1 MAGWLEQLV
10 SDAEAIAA
18 ISEPPADTRAYFR
31 GRCIDTF
38 PEQVVAAN
46 WDSLVFDVGSD
57 ALRQV
62 PMMEP
67 MRGPVPMWVPCS
79 TSAKALPSCSG
90 GSGPD
95 RATRETSWPNV
106 SRSASQPPTSARTR
120 RPTPVGVERSEE
132 LKAELDDLLDEID
145 EVLETNAEDFV
156 KSYIQKGG
164 Q

>member
-1 MAGWLEQLV
+1 MAGGLEQLV

-57 ALRQV
+57 ALRRV

-67 MRGPVPMWVPCS
+67 MRDPCPCGYLVRRVR
-79 TSAKALPSCSG
+79 KRC
-90 GSGPD
+90 
-95 RATRETSWPNV
+95 RAAP
-106 SRSASQPPTSARTR
+106 AARDLTERPGR
-120 RPTPVGVERSEE
+120 RHGRT
-132 LKAELDDLLDEID
+132 
-145 EVLETNAEDFV
+145 
-156 KSYIQKGG
+156 
-164 Q
+164 